1 MSSQLKQ
8 SPAPVVTGDEASFQT
23 EHLNDSAANDRVH
36 PYLVRKELTL
46 AKLKAAAWDQ
56 LRLEIVGDTLQ
67 RELVDATGASKGY
80 ERIWPDGTKKAGHGS
95 TVSGTFSPI
104 GFAPHELLSLSG
116 PLVVCAGLAD
126 GYRIHEATGYPV
138 ACCVGEPTL
147 RSLADKLFTVAGRAQ
162 LLVAADNDD
171 AGVRS
176 AKATGRRWVVP
187 SSAKDWSDVY
197 QQEGIH
203 AVREQ
208 LTNIQ
213 DPFEPELESEARR
226 FSFVAAGSMVQH
238 LKPIDWLLR
247 GYVERDSLAV
257 LFGEPGH
264 GKSFIAIDMACSVST
279 GTPWHGN
286 DTKQGAVFYVA
297 GEGHN
302 GISRRLRA
310 WSDARGI
317 ALNDAPLFI
326 SENSA
331 NLSDYSSAA
340 EVASTV
346 KAMSE
351 DIGQAPALIVVDT
364 LARNFGGDENSAT
377 DMVAFI
383 RHLDEMRHEWQA
395 TVLVVHHSGKDK
407 TKGARGSTALRG
419 AVDAEYSASKD
430 EYGVITLE
438 SGKMKDADAPSP
450 MSFKLEGVKL
460 PLLDDDMNPVYGAA
474 LTQIEGYEPP
484 KRENARIGK
493 NQAAAL
499 SSLRKLYQEH
509 RERLERGGQDPDG
522 ARVEIE
528 QWRTETSLQRQRFKE
543 AKDALESKGLIRE
556 AFPYVELTA

>member
-8 SPAPVVTGDEASFQT
+8 SPAPVVAGDEASFQT
-23 EHLNDSAANDRVH
+23 EHLNDSAANDREH
-36 PYLVRKELTL
+36 PYLVRKDLTL
-46 AKLKAAAWDQ
+46 AELKAAAWDQ

-67 RELVDATGASKGY
+67 RELVDATGASRGY

-104 GFAPHELLSLSG
+104 GFAPHELLNLSG

-147 RSLADKLFTVAGRAQ
+147 RGLADKLFTVAGRAQ

-208 LTNIQ
+208 LANIQ
-213 DPFEPELESEARR
+213 DPFEPESESETRR
-226 FSFVAAGSMVQH
+226 FNFVAAGAMIQH

-286 DTKQGAVFYVA
+286 DARQGAVFYVA

-317 ALNDAPLFI
+317 ALDDAPLFI
-326 SENSA
+326 SETSA
-331 NLSDYSSAA
+331 NLSDYSSAV

-377 DMVAFI
+377 DMGAFI
-383 RHLDEMRHEWQA
+383 RHLDEMRHEWKA

-438 SGKMKDADAPSP
+438 SGKMKDAEAPAP
-450 MSFKLEGVKL
+450 MSFKLDGVKL
-460 PLLDDDMNPVYGAA
+460 PLLDDDMNPIYGAA

-484 KRENARIGK
+484 KREHARIGK

-499 SSLRKLYQEH
+499 ASLRKLYQEH
-509 RERLERGGQDPDG
+509 RKRLERGGQDPDG

-528 QWRTETSLQRQRFKE
+528 QWRTETSLPRQRFKE
-543 AKDALESKGLIRE
+543 SKDALVSKGLIRE
-556 AFPYVELTA
+556 AFPYVELVD